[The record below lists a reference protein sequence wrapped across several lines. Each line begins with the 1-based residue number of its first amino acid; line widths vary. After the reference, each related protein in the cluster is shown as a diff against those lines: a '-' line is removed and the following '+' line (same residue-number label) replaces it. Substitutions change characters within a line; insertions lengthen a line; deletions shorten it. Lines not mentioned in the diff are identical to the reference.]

1 MKKSSFVVI
10 VIYCLISPFLITYI
24 TEKTNF
30 QIDVFGNETNI
41 YLMAVGC
48 MILAPILVI
57 KDFLMRP

>member
-1 MKKSSFVVI
+1 MGNSMKKSSFVVI

-30 QIDVFGNETNI
+30 QIDVFGNE
-41 YLMAVGC
+41 
-48 MILAPILVI
+48 I